1 MPAYTS
7 IAAAIAVVMLATDAA
22 YAPCH
27 LPIPGR
33 RRRRL
38 EQKGVLKE
46 FMLPMRDGVKLST
59 VAVTPLFSKKTQ
71 WPTVVD
77 RSPYG
82 PSQFRGTPDCNESA
96 LESAALH
103 SYGLDAHCR

>member
-7 IAAAIAVVMLATDAA
+7 IAAMLAVIMMLATDAHA
-22 YAPCH
+22 KCK

-82 PSQFRGTPDCNESA
+82 PS
-96 LESAALH
+96 
-103 SYGLDAHCR
+103 